1 MKDFLKFTF
10 ATVLGI
16 IVAGVLFFFLS
27 ILTIF
32 GSAASSESETKVSEN
47 SVFMLNLDGAIS
59 ERSVDNPLAAITGEE
74 SGIGLNDVLSSIQ
87 KAKDN
92 ENIKGIYLQGNAT
105 MTTGYASLKAIHDAL
120 VDFKESGKFI
130 VAYADTYSQDDYY
143 LASVADKVLLN
154 PSGMLQWSGLA
165 SQNIFFKDL
174 LEKVGIGVQVFKVG
188 TYKSAVEPYINMEM
202 SEANREQV
210 TAYTGSIWQTITND
224 VANNRNLSVEQ
235 LNQLADRMMLL
246 QPAEANVECG
256 LADTLVYKSDVKSV
270 LKAMADIDED
280 DDLNIVG
287 LSAMKNVKK
296 TQPKD
301 PSGNIIAI
309 YYAEGD
315 IVDQAS
321 SSPLSGGDTQIVGNK
336 VVKDLR
342 KLQED
347 DDVKAVVLR
356 VNSPGGSA
364 FASEQIWHAITQLK
378 AKKPVIVSM
387 GDYAAS
393 GGYYISCNA
402 DTIVAEPTTLTG
414 SIGIFG
420 LWRYGEKLAKNIGI
434 SMDVVKTNSYADM
447 GVPTRPMNNGEQQ
460 MMQAH
465 VERGYD
471 LFLTRCADGRGKT
484 KEEIDQVG
492 QGRVWTGSMAL
503 DLGLVD
509 MLGGIDT
516 ALEIAI
522 EKAGVEAY
530 TVQNYPGEKSFFET
544 LMESTGNGVDNYIRT
559 RIMGKKLNEVSKHF
573 YLIDEFDKVN
583 PIQAR
588 MPYILNF
595 N

>member
-32 GSAASSESETKVSEN
+32 GSVASSESETKVSEN

-74 SGIGLNDVLSSIQ
+74 GGIGLNDVLSSIQ
-87 KAKDN
+87 KAKEN
-92 ENIKGIYLQGNAT
+92 ENIKGIYLQGNST
-105 MTTGYASLKAIHDAL
+105 MMTGYASSKAIRDAL
-120 VDFKESGKFI
+120 LDFKESGKFI

-154 PSGMLQWSGLA
+154 PSGMLQWSGIA
-165 SQNIFFKDL
+165 SQNIFYKDL

-188 TYKSAVEPYINMEM
+188 TYKSAVEPYISMKM

-224 VANNRNLSVEQ
+224 VAQSRNLSVEQ

-256 LADTLVYKSDVKSV
+256 LADTLVYKSDVKKV
-270 LKAMADIDED
+270 LKAMANIDED

-309 YYAEGD
+309 YYAEGN

-321 SSPLSGGDTQIVGNK
+321 SSPLSGGSSQIVGNN
-336 VVKDLR
+336 VVKDLL

-364 FASEQIWHAITQLK
+364 FASEQIWHAVTELK

-420 LWRYGEKLAKNIGI
+420 LWRYGEKLAKNIGVA
-434 SMDVVKTNSYADM
+434 MDVVKTNSYADI
-447 GVPTRPMNNGEQQ
+447 GDPTRPMNSAEQQ

-530 TVQNYPGEKSFFET
+530 TIQNYPGEKSFFET
-544 LMESTGNGVDNYIRT
+544 LVESTSKGVDNYIRT
-559 RIMGKKLNEVSKHF
+559 RVMGKKLNEVSKHF
-573 YLIDEFDKVN
+573 YLIDELEKVD

>member
-32 GSAASSESETKVSEN
+32 GSVASSESETKVSEN
-47 SVFMLNLDGAIS
+47 SVFMLKLDGAIS
-59 ERSVDNPLAAITGEE
+59 ERSVNNPLASITGEE
-74 SGIGLNDVLSSIQ
+74 GGVGLNDILSSIR

-105 MTTGYASLKAIHDAL
+105 MAAGYASLKAIHDAL

-165 SQNIFFKDL
+165 TQNIFIKDL

-188 TYKSAVEPYINMEM
+188 TYKSAVEPYINTEM

-210 TAYTGSIWQTITND
+210 TAYIGSIWQTITND

-256 LADTLVYKSDVKSV
+256 LADTLVYKSDVKNV
-270 LKAMADIDED
+270 LKAMANIDED
-280 DDLNIVG
+280 DDLNIVS

-321 SSPLSGGDTQIVGNK
+321 SSPLSGGGVQIVGNK

-364 FASEQIWHAITQLK
+364 FASEQIWHAVTQLK

-434 SMDVVKTNSYADM
+434 SVDVVKTNSYADLGDM
-447 GVPTRPMNNGEQQ
+447 TRPMNSGEQQ

-509 MLGGIDT
+509 IIGGIDT
-516 ALEIAI
+516 ALDIAI

-544 LMESTGNGVDNYIRT
+544 LMESTENGVDNYIKT
-559 RIMGKKLNEVSKHF
+559 RIMGKKLNEVTKSL
-573 YLIDEFDKVN
+573 YIIDEFDKVN

-588 MPYILNF
+588 MPYIVNF

>member
-32 GSAASSESETKVSEN
+32 GAAASSESETKVSEN
-47 SVFMLNLDGAIS
+47 SVFSLKLSGSIS
-59 ERSVDNPLAAITGEE
+59 DRSVDNPLASITGGE
-74 SGIGLNDVLSSIQ
+74 SSIGLNDILSSIQ
-87 KAKDN
+87 KAKEND
-92 ENIKGIYLQGNAT
+92 NIKGIYLQSEGSLAAN
-105 MTTGYASLKAIHDAL
+105 YASLKAIHDAL

-130 VAYADTYSQDDYY
+130 VAYADNYIQSEYY
-143 LASVADKVLLN
+143 LASVADKVMLN
-154 PSGMLQWSGLA
+154 PRGMLQWSGIA
-165 SQNIFFKDL
+165 SQNIFYKDL
-174 LEKVGIGVQVFKVG
+174 LEKLGVGIQVFKVG
-188 TYKSAVEPYINMEM
+188 TYKSAVEPYISMEM

-210 TAYTGSIWQTITND
+210 TAYTGSIWQSITND
-224 VANNRNLSVEQ
+224 VAKNRNLSVEQ
-235 LNQLADRMMLL
+235 LNQLADRMMMTE
-246 QPAEANVECG
+246 PAEANIECG
-256 LADTLVYKSDVKSV
+256 LIDTLIYKNNVRDY
-270 LKAMADIDED
+270 LKTIASIDED
-280 DDLNIVG
+280 DDLNIIG

-301 PSGNIIAI
+301 PSGNIIAV
-309 YYAEGD
+309 YYAEGT
-315 IVDQAS
+315 IVDQAGS
-321 SSPLSGGDTQIVGNK
+321 SALGGGETQIVGNE
-336 VVKDLR
+336 VIKDLR

-364 FASEQIWHAITQLK
+364 FASEQIWHAVTELK
-378 AKKPVIVSM
+378 AKKPVIVSL

-420 LWRYGEKLAKNIGI
+420 LVPYVEKLTKKIGVAA
-434 SMDVVKTNSYADM
+434 DVVKTNEFADF
-447 GVPTRPMNNGEQQ
+447 GDLTRPMNSAEQQ
-460 MMQAH
+460 KMQAN

-492 QGRVWTGSMAL
+492 QGRVWTGSMAI

-509 MLGGIDT
+509 ILGGLDT
-516 ALEIAI
+516 ALDIAI

-530 TVQNYPGEKSFFET
+530 TIQNYPGEKSFIET
-544 LMESTGNGVDNYIRT
+544 LMESTSKGMDAYIRT
-559 RIMGKKLNEVSKHF
+559 RVMGKTLNEVSKHF
-573 YLIDEFDKVN
+573 YLIDELDKVD
-583 PIQAR
+583 PVQAR
-588 MPYILNF
+588 MPYIVNF